1 MAAEKKFVFALL
13 ASEDDNSQPMSERE
27 EEDLLEGLLT
37 FLSFPIPPT
46 LCRVQ
51 SLKSISWIPIRIIL
65 SDQI

>member
-51 SLKSISWIPIRIIL
+51 SLKSIS
-65 SDQI
+65 